1 MIGMMSIDM
10 WIIKKWVLTNFFEET
25 RKFISICIVVFSSP
39 QMFNKVIFEVVM
51 GSHIF
56 NLGDFL
62 AIIFKRKPLFQ
73 MWNIGSNIKWLF

>member
-1 MIGMMSIDM
+1 
-10 WIIKKWVLTNFFEET
+10 
-25 RKFISICIVVFSSP
+25 
-39 QMFNKVIFEVVM
+39 M

-73 MWNIGSNIKWLF
+73 M